1 MIPCRECGQ
10 DSGWTEE
17 LLNGLLFQGNA
28 KCAVCDDCCDKYEA
42 SQRQESLEESK
53 VTVREPIEKLIRP
66 LYMETDYHKL
76 PKKAQVIWM
85 NIRNWTPIL
94 KVGLRFCGASRS
106 GKTRLMMMLL
116 KNLYKDG
123 ENFKVFYAG
132 EFHAE
137 LSQAKRSS
145 FYREWRD
152 EVVNAPILAIDD
164 LFAEKMTATTEAGL
178 FEVVN
183 QRMER
188 RLPLL
193 YTSQV
198 KTESAID
205 RFEDKARGQAFVN
218 RLKETTHLHYF
229 EQVNQEEMAYAV

>member
-28 KCAVCDDCCDKYEA
+28 NCAVCDDCCDKYEA
-42 SQRQESLEESK
+42 SKRLNIEQEQQP
-53 VTVREPIEKLIRP
+53 TIREPLNKLIRP
-66 LYMETDYHKL
+66 LYLETDYHKL
-76 PKKAQVIWM
+76 PKQAQHIWM
-85 NIRNWTPIL
+85 NIRHWSPSNR
-94 KVGLRFCGASRS
+94 VGLRLCGSSRT

-116 KNLYKDG
+116 KKLYDDQ

-137 LSQAKRSS
+137 LSDAKRSS
-145 FYREWRD
+145 FYKNWRD

-164 LFAEKMTATTEAGL
+164 LFAEKMTPTTEAGL
-178 FEVVN
+178 FEIVN

-198 KTESAID
+198 KAGSAIE
-205 RFEDKARGQAFVN
+205 RFDDKARGQAFVN
-218 RLKETTHLHYF
+218 RLKETTRLHYF
-229 EQVNQEEMAYAV
+229 ETIKQEEMAYAV

>member
-1 MIPCRECGQ
+1 MIPCRECGK

-42 SQRQESLEESK
+42 SKRLNDDEPK
-53 VTVREPIEKLIRP
+53 PTVREPLDKLIRP
-66 LYMETDYHKL
+66 LYLETDYHKL
-76 PKKAQVIWM
+76 PKQAQHIWM
-85 NIRNWTPIL
+85 NIRHWSPTTRI
-94 KVGLRFCGASRS
+94 GLRLCGASRA

-116 KNLYKDG
+116 RKLYEDR
-123 ENFKVFYAG
+123 ENFKIFYAG

-137 LSQAKRSS
+137 LSEAKRSS
-145 FYREWRD
+145 FYKQWRD
-152 EVVNAPILAIDD
+152 EVVNVPILAIDD
-164 LFAEKMTATTEAGL
+164 LFAEKMTPTTEAGL

-198 KTESAID
+198 KTESAVD
-205 RFEDKARGQAFVN
+205 RFEDKSRGQAFVN
-218 RLKETTHLHYF
+218 RLKETTYLHYF
-229 EQVNQEEMAYAV
+229 EKITQEEMAYAV